1 MFEPG
6 GLWGLATILGPLLL
20 FGALM
25 FGVITYRRRSA
36 ASKQHTEN
44 ATRRIYKAGSE
55 QERQEE
61 EGTRMSGPPI
71 KPMRGR

>member
-20 FGALM
+20 LGALIY
-25 FGVITYRRRSA
+25 GVLIYRRRSA
-36 ASKQHTEN
+36 ASKQHTDN

-55 QERQEE
+55 QERREE
-61 EGTRMSGPPI
+61 EAGRMSGPPI
-71 KPMRGR
+71 KPTRGR